1 MIYFDYFIDTV
12 FHMSLLSSL
21 LSFLIYLRLHKGRSR
36 KTQEQYAFHIWRFIC
51 YMIPE
56 ASSLS
61 FWGTKNLPEIGAD
74 ASYRQHDKS
83 GSQVPRT
90 KNQES
95 RTLKP
100 HSPLDFLPPLDKD
113 AAKNWKSPLIEL
125 GKNFREPIIEDI
137 KKEDFDTWRLSLADS
152 GLSVKT
158 VNAHIITIRSWLKYL
173 KKQEINCL
181 DPTTLDLMKVA
192 DREVTFLTNEEITRF
207 FEAIPRETIQWKRDY
222 AIAECIYST
231 WLRIS
236 ELTALDKGE
245 VNFETLEFAV
255 RGKWGKLRVVYLT
268 DQAKV
273 AIQDYLNARI
283 DGFSPLFIRHN
294 FSEENINSSLL
305 SDESV
310 RLTRFFITN
319 MIKDYGLKAGIL
331 KNMHAHTLRHSFA
344 TTLLTNGADIRII
357 QELLWHTS
365 ITTTQVYTHV
375 TNPKLKEAH
384 KKFHK

>member
-1 MIYFDYFIDTV
+1 MPLLT
-12 FHMSLLSSL
+12 SLQD
-21 LSFLIYLRLHKGRSR
+21 FLIYLRLHKGRSR

-51 YMIPE
+51 YMI
-56 ASSLS
+56 
-61 FWGTKNLPEIGAD
+61 
-74 ASYRQHDKS
+74 S
-83 GSQVPRT
+83 GIE
-90 KNQES
+90 KHH
-95 RTLKP
+95 P

-125 GKNFREPIIEDI
+125 AKTFREPVIEDI
-137 KKEDFDTWRLSLADS
+137 KKEDFDTWRLSLSDS

-173 KKQEINCL
+173 KKEEIACL
-181 DPTTLDLMKVA
+181 DPTTLDLMKVN

-207 FEAIPRETIQWKRDY
+207 FEAMPRETIQWKRDY

-231 WLRIS
+231 GLRIS
-236 ELTALDKGE
+236 ELTALDRGD

-255 RGKWGKLRVVYLT
+255 RGKGGKLRVVYLT
-268 DQAKV
+268 DQAKI
-273 AIQDYLNARI
+273 AIQDYLNARS
-283 DGFSPLFIRHN
+283 DEFSPLFIRHN
-294 FSEENINSSLL
+294 FSEENISSSLL
-305 SDESV
+305 SNEWV

-319 MIKDYGLKAGIL
+319 MIKDYGLRAGIL

-357 QELLWHTS
+357 QELLWHAS